1 MGYLGNENTLTGTQ
15 NSKRIVVQATPNQ
28 TISTVTG
35 GYTIDQLDVYRNGV
49 KLAPGDD
56 YNARNGTTVTFINAC
71 NVGDDLQYVVFEAFD
86 VANALGNSG
95 DQSLVG
101 SLTATGIITATG
113 GFSVGIQSGGQVI
126 NAGAAITT
134 INFVGAGNTLIYNSA
149 TKSVD
154 VAIAGGGGGGV
165 GTAIKYADGESSPF
179 TFIDAWQTVDEDLD
193 LDATNAGASTSFV
206 VSVVPNVEISSGIA
220 VTVGVGKTMVIDVL
234 QIGDLG

>member
-1 MGYLGNENTLTGTQ
+1 MGYLGNENTVTGTQ

-35 GYTIDQLDVYRNGV
+35 GYTIGQLDVFVNGV
-49 KLAPGDD
+49 KLASADD
-56 YNARNGTTVTFINAC
+56 YDATNGDSVTFINAL
-71 NVGDDLQYVVFEAFD
+71 NSGDDIQYVVYENFD
-86 VANALGNSG
+86 VANAMGVSG
-95 DQSLVG
+95 QQTLVG
-101 SLTATGIITATG
+101 DLSVTGIITATS
-113 GFSVGIQSGGQVI
+113 GFSVGIQSGGEVI

-179 TFIDAWQTVDEDLD
+179 TFIDAYQTVDADLD

-206 VSVVPNVEISSGIA
+206 VSVVPNVEISSGVA

-234 QIGDLG
+234 QIGDL

>member
-1 MGYLGNENTLTGTQ
+1 MGYLGNENTVTGTQ

-35 GYTIDQLDVYRNGV
+35 GYTIGQLDVFINGV
-49 KLAPGDD
+49 KLAAADD
-56 YNARNGTTVTFINAC
+56 YNANNGDTVTYTNAL
-71 NVGDDLQYVVFEAFD
+71 NTGDDIQYVVYENFD
-86 VANALGNSG
+86 VANAMGVSG
-95 DQSLVG
+95 QQTLVG
-101 SLTATGIITATG
+101 DLSVTGIITATS
-113 GFSVGIQSGGQVI
+113 GFSVGIQSGGEVI

-165 GTAIKYADGESSPF
+165 GTAIKYSDGESSPF
-179 TFIDAWQTVDEDLD
+179 TFIDAWQTVDADLD

-206 VSVVPNVEISSGIA
+206 VSVVPNVEVSAGVA

-234 QIGDLG
+234 QIGDL

>member
-1 MGYLGNENTLTGTQ
+1 MGYLGNENTVTGTQ

-35 GYTIDQLDVYRNGV
+35 GYTIGQLDVFRNGV
-49 KLAPGDD
+49 KLAPADD
-56 YNARNGTTVTFINAC
+56 YSANNGTTVTFINAL
-71 NVGDDLQYVVFEAFD
+71 NSGDDIQYVVYENFD
-86 VANALGNSG
+86 VANAMGVSG
-95 DQSLVG
+95 QQTLVG
-101 SLTATGIITATG
+101 DLSVSGIITATG
-113 GFSVGIQSGGQVI
+113 GFNVGIQSGGEVI

-165 GTAIKYADGESSPF
+165 GTAIKYSDGESSPF
-179 TFIDAWQTVDEDLD
+179 TFIDAYQTVDEDLV

-206 VSVVPNVEISSGIA
+206 VSVVPNVEVSAGVA

-234 QIGDLG
+234 QIGDL